1 MTLINP
7 VTAPLLP
14 LGISL
19 LSVLWLSACAVF
31 DLRTRHIPNW
41 LTLPAVPLAGLSAW
55 LVRGDQAQ
63 TLDEFLFHLLILTLP
78 LFIAWRKNLLGG
90 ADLKILL
97 VLSLADPLLLVAAWV
112 GVLLYFLGL
121 LVLRSSRP
129 MHFAGVPGF
138 ALGAG
143 LFTLGQL
150 ALFLTQHLAA

>member
-7 VTAPLLP
+7 VTAPLLK

-41 LTLPAVPLAGLSAW
+41 LTLSAVPLAGLSAW
-55 LVRGDQAQ
+55 LVRGDQAE

-78 LFIAWRKNLLGG
+78 LFIAWRNHLLGG

-97 VLSLADPLLLVAAWV
+97 VLSLSNPLLLVAAWV
-112 GVLLYFLGL
+112 RVLLYFLGL

-129 MHFAGVPGF
+129 MRFAGVPGF